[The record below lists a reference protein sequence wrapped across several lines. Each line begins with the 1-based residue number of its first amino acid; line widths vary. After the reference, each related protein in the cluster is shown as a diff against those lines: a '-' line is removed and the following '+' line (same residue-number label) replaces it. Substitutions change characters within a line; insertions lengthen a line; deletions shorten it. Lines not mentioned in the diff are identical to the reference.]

1 MNTYD
6 EAIETL
12 KDLKESYI
20 AVKEE
25 YNSLQF
31 ELSYIKEALRIL
43 KIEDKVNELVKE
55 LKKEIPF

>member
-20 AVKEE
+20 VVKED
-25 YNSLQF
+25 YIKLHF

-55 LKKEIPF
+55 LEKKIPF

>member
-20 AVKEE
+20 AVKED

-43 KIEDKVNELVKE
+43 KIEDKRLETKTAMDATS
-55 LKKEIPF
+55 

>member
-20 AVKEE
+20 SVKED

>member
-12 KDLKESYI
+12 KDLKENYI
-20 AVKEE
+20 VVKED
-25 YNSLQF
+25 YLKLHF

-43 KIEDKVNELVKE
+43 KIEDKVDKIVKE
-55 LKKEIPF
+55 LEKEIPF

>member
-12 KDLKESYI
+12 KDLTESYI
-20 AVKEE
+20 AVKED

>member
-20 AVKEE
+20 AVKED
-25 YNSLQF
+25 YNSLHF

-55 LKKEIPF
+55 LEKEIPF

>member
-20 AVKEE
+20 VVKED
-25 YNSLQF
+25 YLNLHF